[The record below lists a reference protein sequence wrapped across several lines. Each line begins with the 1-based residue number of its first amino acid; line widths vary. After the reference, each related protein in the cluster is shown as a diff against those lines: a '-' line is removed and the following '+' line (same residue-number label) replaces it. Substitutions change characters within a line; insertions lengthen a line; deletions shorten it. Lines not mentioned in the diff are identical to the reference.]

1 MIRSFLQNTSC
12 NLKRDKLSS
21 FINIIGLAA
30 GLTTFIL
37 VGIYVQNELSYD
49 MFHENSNRIYEISI
63 DGTFNCLA
71 PTAAWLKD
79 RYPEIEDIV
88 RLDKYFGGGESTVL
102 KYNGETTQKSID
114 VDDIIYAG
122 KPFFNMFDFKILL
135 GDPKTAL
142 SDPYSIVLSQSVA
155 EKLFGKEKPIGKN
168 INFYSK
174 KRAFSLELTVTAV
187 IENPPKNSSI
197 IYNAII
203 SFATRYSESPQIDED
218 WSNWGYPTYIKVNK
232 NVSIA
237 DFKAK
242 VNPDWLELANKKLNI
257 SVGSDREKEILLDF
271 VPLKEVH
278 FFKNN
283 KLQFVYFFL
292 AIGIVVL
299 LLAIINFINLSIAG
313 SSTRFREIGIKK
325 IFGSGRIK
333 IMYQFLSESVILSLL
348 ATLLAFLIIMLLNP
362 VFLIITG
369 WKLSLVHSG
378 YFYIIPIFLSGII
391 ILGIIVG
398 IYPALYLS
406 SFEPVKMLKNEISN
420 RNRSKN
426 FQKLLIVFQ
435 FVISTTLII
444 CTILVLKQVRYL
456 KTKDVGFNRG
466 NIVYFNYSDNIRKNY
481 DAFKQRLL
489 LNPSIAKIASSNTPL
504 AQEFPMTNHPVINE
518 KQSLLYTLTVDPDFV
533 QTMDI
538 KLTRGR
544 DFSWEIKGDQYGAM
558 IINETAVKEFELD
571 EPVGTKLELFGH
583 QVYIIGVMKD
593 FHAGSF
599 YQKIPP
605 SALWVA
611 PWNGTI
617 NVRIDGKNTHQ
628 SIAYIKKVW
637 EEFSPD
643 IPFEYHFL
651 TERYDSLYKSEEK
664 LSVLIV
670 YFSVLAIF
678 LACLGLFGL
687 VSFSTVKRFKE
698 IGIRKVNGARISEII
713 VLLNKSYVI
722 LIMTAFIISCP
733 VAFYSVRKWLQ
744 NYAYKTDISWWIF
757 PLAAFIVLIVVLVT
771 VSWQSWRAANSD
783 PVKALR
789 NE

>member
-1 MIRSFLQNTSC
+1 MIRNFIQNKWR

-21 FINIIGLAA
+21 FINIIGLAT

-49 MFHENSNRIYEISI
+49 MFHKNYNRIYEISI
-63 DGTFNCLA
+63 NGTFNSCA
-71 PTAAWLKD
+71 PAAEWIKD
-79 RYPEIEDIV
+79 KYPEIEDIV

-102 KYNGETTQKSID
+102 KYDGESLQKSID

-122 KPFFNMFDFKILL
+122 TPFFDMFDFKILL

-142 SDPYSIVLSQSVA
+142 QYPYSIVLSESVA
-155 EKLFGKEKPIGKN
+155 ERLFGKENPIGKN

-174 KRAFSLELTVTAV
+174 KRGFSLDLTITAV
-187 IENPPKNSSI
+187 IEDSPKNSSI
-197 IYNAII
+197 LYNAII

-232 NVSIA
+232 DVSID
-237 DFKAK
+237 DFTAK
-242 VNPDWLELANKKLNI
+242 VNPDWLKLANKKLNI
-257 SVGSDREKEILLDF
+257 SAGSDREKEILLDF

-278 FFKNN
+278 FYKNN
-283 KLQFVYFFL
+283 KLQLVYFFL
-292 AIGIVVL
+292 SIGILVL

-313 SSTRFREIGIKK
+313 SSTRFREVGIKK
-325 IFGSGRIK
+325 VFGSGRIK

-348 ATLLAFLIIMLLNP
+348 ATLLALLIIIFLSP
-362 VFLIITG
+362 GFLIITG
-369 WKLSLVHSG
+369 WKLSLVQSG
-378 YFYIIPIFLSGII
+378 YFYMVPVFLSGII

-406 SFEPVKMLKNEISN
+406 SFEPVKLLKNEISN
-420 RNRSKN
+420 GNRSKS
-426 FQKLLIVFQ
+426 FQRQLIVFQ
-435 FVISTTLII
+435 FIISTTLII
-444 CTILVLKQVRYL
+444 FTIVVLKQVRYL
-456 KTKDVGFNRG
+456 KTTDIGFNKE
-466 NIVYFNYSDNIRKNY
+466 NIVYFNYSDNLRKNY

-489 LNPSIAKIASSNTPL
+489 LNPSIIKISSSNTPL
-504 AQEFPMTNHPVINE
+504 AQEFPMTNNPVIDG
-518 KQSLLYTLTVDPDFV
+518 KQRLLYTLTVDPDFV
-533 QTMDI
+533 QTMGI
-538 KLTRGR
+538 KLIRGR
-544 DFSWEIKGDQYGAM
+544 DFSWEIKSDQYGAM
-558 IINETAVKEFELD
+558 IINETAVKKFDLA

-583 QVYIIGVMKD
+583 HVYIIGVMKD

-617 NVRIDGKNTHQ
+617 NVRLDSKNTHQ
-628 SIAYIKKVW
+628 SIAYIKKAW
-637 EEFSPD
+637 EEFSPG

-651 TERYDSLYKSEEK
+651 NERYDSLYKFEEK
-664 LSVLIV
+664 LSILIV
-670 YFSVLAIF
+670 YFSVLAI
-678 LACLGLFGL
+678 LIACLGLFGL
-687 VSFSTVKRFKE
+687 VSFSTVKRLKE

-713 VLLNKSYVI
+713 ILLNKSFV
-722 LIMTAFIISCP
+722 LVIMTAFIIACP
-733 VAFYSVRKWLQ
+733 VAFYLVRKWLQ

-757 PLAAFIVLIVVLVT
+757 PLAAFIVLIVVSVT
-771 VSWQSWRAANSD
+771 VSWHSWRAAYSN